1 MNAPATSTKP
11 ARILAVC
18 TDGGTGDLLAA
29 TPAMRA
35 LQRRFGVPLSLLA
48 SPRSA
53 PILEGHPAIAE
64 VLTDDGSTSV
74 GVMARSLATREF
86 THAVIFWS
94 NARVA
99 ALAARARIPI
109 RVGQARRLYSWLYT
123 IRVPVRTET
132 GDTTSH
138 WTDVQMDYA
147 RALGAE
153 PVPDDYRS
161 TVVFDANDVAQAAEI
176 ISRYAPSGRF
186 IVWHAAR
193 GMRFESVQWPVHQF
207 AAIGDALGE
216 TFDAPILLTGTAG
229 ESALIDGIADAMRR
243 PNASIAGQT
252 SLRSLAALC
261 ARATCV
267 VALDSGPMHIA
278 AAVGAPTLGIF
289 ALRTDLPQRWRPLG
303 LRVAVI
309 GPSFP
314 CPRGCRKETCRTFD
328 CYRALDPVTI
338 AAAAR
343 AVAGLDVTP
352 PAATRSKTIVT

>member
-1 MNAPATSTKP
+1 MGTAP

-18 TDGGTGDLLAA
+18 TGGGTGDLLAA

-35 LQRRFGVPLSLLA
+35 LQRHFGVPLSLLA

-53 PILEGHPAIAE
+53 PIVDGHPSIADI
-64 VLTDDGSTSV
+64 LIDDESASV
-74 GVMARSLATREF
+74 GAMARSLATREF
-86 THAVIFWS
+86 THAVVFWS

-99 ALAARARIPI
+99 ALVARAKIPI

-147 RALGAE
+147 RALSAE
-153 PVPDDYRS
+153 PVAEDYRI
-161 TVVFDANDVAQAAEI
+161 TVVFDDSDAAQADEI
-176 ISRYAPSGRF
+176 LSRHAPSGRF
-186 IVWHAAR
+186 VVWHAAR

-207 AAIGDALGE
+207 AAIGDALSE
-216 TFDAPILLTGTAG
+216 TFDAPILLTGSPE

-243 PNASIAGQT
+243 PHASIAGQT
-252 SLRSLAALC
+252 SLRALAALC

-267 VALDSGPMHIA
+267 VTLDSGPMHIA
-278 AAVGAPTLGIF
+278 AAVGAPTVGIF

-303 LRVAVI
+303 PRVAVI

-314 CPRGCRKETCRTFD
+314 CPRWCRKETCRTFD

-343 AVAGLDVTP
+343 AVAGLDVA
-352 PAATRSKTIVT
+352 PAVAT